1 MSADPNANCLT
12 VGQLIEELSKF
23 DKSLPVWTE
32 GCDCHGEAA
41 SVRAQHGGTVL
52 IERPTT
58 T

>member
-32 GCDCHGEAA
+32 GCDCYGEAA
-41 SVRAQHGGTVL
+41 SVRLCADGTLL
-52 IERPTT
+52 IERPA
-58 T
+58 